1 LQVNDQSLLDK
12 EKNSRKKEKNKGH
25 EIESLKVDHKQ
36 SVSGA
41 TAVEGWQRV
50 DKSYFSEGGEAWRSN
65 ADRFPNSES
74 LSTTVWPQT
83 GNIHVPKLKCWV
95 LFFIFINM

>member
-1 LQVNDQSLLDK
+1 MA
-12 EKNSRKKEKNKGH
+12 
-25 EIESLKVDHKQ
+25 DHKQ
-36 SVSGA
+36 LVSGA

-50 DKSYFSEGGEAWRSN
+50 DKSYFSEGGQAWCSN

-74 LSTTVWPQT
+74 LSTTVWPHT

-95 LFFIFINM
+95 LGAHFERAESKSFVVYSIAVTNSEKKNKVR